1 MGIRTFDSLAV
12 IGRGA
17 DFNTSQV
24 SSPCGACRQM
34 LYESSQ
40 IADVPLEVI
49 MSTTQ
54 RGRIIIATIDELLPL
69 AFGPRDLGID
79 ITQYK

>member
-1 MGIRTFDSLAV
+1 
-12 IGRGA
+12 
-17 DFNTSQV
+17 
-24 SSPCGACRQM
+24 M
-34 LYESSQ
+34 LYESCQ
-40 IADVPLEVI
+40 IADVPLEDK